1 LAEPFSTVVD
11 VRTPADPEPGN
22 RARVV
27 VGRTP
32 GPGDVAVWSR
42 SLGAAV
48 WAHPSSFS
56 RGYEPPEAAVS
67 AQDYADLSLFSEDFV
82 G

>member
-1 LAEPFSTVVD
+1 LPEPFSTLVD
-11 VRTPADPEPGN
+11 VRTPNDREAGI

-27 VGRTP
+27 LGPTP
-32 GPGDVAVWSR
+32 APGDVAVWSR

-48 WAHPSSFS
+48 WAHPSTFS
-56 RGYEPPEAAVS
+56 RGYEPPEAAAT
-67 AQDYADLSLFSEDFV
+67 AQDYADLSFFSEDFV